1 MCTYPRRVT
10 QPDSDKRLA
19 LACMSLSCLS
29 CVAVRRLIW
38 LFSAIAFDV
47 HISEICQ
54 AWCLGIRLVSAP
66 RYEILA
72 DLQENLI
79 NLGITHAGMVPSMIE
94 ATLTGP
100 DDLPLKYLVSGGE
113 KISDAVS

>member
-1 MCTYPRRVT
+1 V
-10 QPDSDKRLA
+10 
-19 LACMSLSCLS
+19 
-29 CVAVRRLIW
+29 

-72 DLQENLI
+72 DLQQNLI
-79 NLGITHAGMVPSMIE
+79 QLGITHAGMVPSMIE

-113 KISDAVS
+113 KISDSVSCTAELLEPG